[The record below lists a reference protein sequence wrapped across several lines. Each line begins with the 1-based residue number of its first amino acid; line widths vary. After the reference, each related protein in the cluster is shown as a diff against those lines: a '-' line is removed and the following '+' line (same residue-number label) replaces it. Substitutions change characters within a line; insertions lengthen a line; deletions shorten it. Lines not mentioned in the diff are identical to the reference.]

1 MYVNVGDV
9 FMAGRPETLE
19 NIKEM
24 IDLKLNIQ
32 ESGKIKRFIGVYY
45 EWAHEAKCMYTKMT
59 MDKDINKLVDGYK
72 KFTGNA
78 LKVQKTPGAPGTTLS
93 KSDIEEQKCIYQYI
107 PLVGELMWYTTKV
120 GPDVANEAREL
131 DTYISHTR
139 PEHWKS
145 LGRLIIY
152 KKKKK
157 EKNNNLQKA

>member
-1 MYVNVGDV
+1 MYSL

-78 LKVQKTPGAPGTTLS
+78 LKVQKTPGAPGTTIINSEL
-93 KSDIEEQKCIYQYI
+93 KYPTGIYKYSSF
-107 PLVGELMWYTTKV
+107 VGQIIWCTMMV
-120 GPDVANEAREL
+120 VPDMANAAREFAV
-131 DTYISHTR
+131 HTSR
-139 PEHWKS
+139 P
-145 LGRLIIY
+145 GT
-152 KKKKK
+152 
-157 EKNNNLQKA
+157 